1 MIASAKR
8 IILFFFFVPSAM
20 QNYPSLEYIVKHE
33 LSSMNYC
40 CCFIAYVCGEKEGNI
55 LESPFYMGDTLK
67 GTSKLDINAEK
78 ELVKEYLD
86 RLRVQGATNEA
97 IISTMKDFGIERFL
111 RI

>member
-1 MIASAKR
+1 
-8 IILFFFFVPSAM
+8 
-20 QNYPSLEYIVKHE
+20 
-33 LSSMNYC
+33 MNYC
-40 CCFIAYVCGEKEGNI
+40 CCFIAYVCVEKGGNI

-67 GTSKLDINAEK
+67 GTSKLDINAKK

-86 RLRVQGATNEA
+86 RLQVQGATNEA

>member
-1 MIASAKR
+1 
-8 IILFFFFVPSAM
+8 
-20 QNYPSLEYIVKHE
+20 
-33 LSSMNYC
+33 
-40 CCFIAYVCGEKEGNI
+40 
-55 LESPFYMGDTLK
+55 MGDTLK